1 MTGTSDAE
9 DGRYTFAVIGLVACS
24 MLIHEILLT
33 RICALRLYF
42 HFAFLV
48 ISNCLLGLG
57 ASGTLL
63 ALKHDAWKSEP
74 RKWIGRFSVAYVAS
88 LVVTYVLLLRYPL
101 PEDLSFSDPGNVI
114 AFTGFNLIGAVPF
127 VFGGAVVGMILSFDV

>member
-1 MTGTSDAE
+1 MHERAPAAHK
-9 DGRYTFAVIGLVACS
+9 YAAIGLIACS

-57 ASGTLL
+57 ASGALL
-63 ALKHDAWKSEP
+63 ALKQDTFRLAP
-74 RKWIGRFSVAYVAS
+74 RKWIGRFSALYLVS
-88 LVVTYVLLLRYPL
+88 LVGTYAVLLTYPL
-101 PEDLSFSDPGNVI
+101 SEELKL
-114 AFTGFNLIGAVPF
+114 T
-127 VFGGAVVGMILSFDV
+127 

>member
-1 MTGTSDAE
+1 MTGTSE
-9 DGRYTFAVIGLVACS
+9 SEERRYTFAVIGLVACS

-63 ALKHDAWKSEP
+63 ALKHDAWKTEP

-88 LVVTYVLLLRYPL
+88 LVVTYFLLLKYPL
-101 PEDLSFSDPGNVI
+101 PEDLKLTDAGQLLTFS
-114 AFTGFNLIGAVPF
+114 GFNLIGAV
-127 VFGGAVVGMILSFDV
+127 

>member
-1 MTGTSDAE
+1 M
-9 DGRYTFAVIGLVACS
+9 AVSERAHLHKYIAIGLIACS
-24 MLIHEILLT
+24 MLMHEILLT

-63 ALKHDAWKSEP
+63 ALKHDTWRSEP
-74 RKWIGRFSVAYVAS
+74 RKWIGRFSVAYVVS
-88 LVVTYVLLLRYPL
+88 LLVTYFLLLRYPL
-101 PEDLSFSDPGNVI
+101 PQDLRLTN
-114 AFTGFNLIGAVPF
+114 AVSRLTF
-127 VFGGAVVGMILSFDV
+127 